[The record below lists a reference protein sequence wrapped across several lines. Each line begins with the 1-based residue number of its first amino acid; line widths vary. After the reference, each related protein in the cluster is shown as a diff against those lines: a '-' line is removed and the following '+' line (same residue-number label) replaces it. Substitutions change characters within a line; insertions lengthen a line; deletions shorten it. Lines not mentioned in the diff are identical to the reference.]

1 MNFLFT
7 LDKNYIEPLKMCL
20 LSIMRFPSKDG
31 WNVYIITKNTEDF
44 NDFAGNM
51 ERLKEGLKIYLI
63 EADDSIFKG
72 FPETVRYS
80 KVVYYRI
87 FASEFLPKNMDRV
100 LYLDP
105 DIIVIN
111 SLEELYN
118 TDLDRYYY
126 AACSHTKTFLND
138 VNRIRLGMKKNTPYI
153 NSGVMLMNLDELRR
167 NQTIKEVF
175 DYVKKYGK
183 HFILPDQ
190 DIISALYGDKI
201 NLLDTLKYNISDR
214 IIKMNNLNPKNE
226 YIDIN
231 WVWENSVII
240 HYYGE
245 NKPWKDDYNGILGR
259 FYEDIAKLAKEK
271 NIFEN

>member
-20 LSIMRFPSKDG
+20 ISILRFPSKDG

-51 ERLKEGLKIYLI
+51 ERLKEELKIHLI

-118 TDLDRYYY
+118 TDLYGYYY

-259 FYEDIAKLAKEK
+259 FYEDIAKLAKGK

>member
-20 LSIMRFPSKDG
+20 ISILRFPSKDG

-51 ERLKEGLKIYLI
+51 ERLKEGLKIHLI

-245 NKPWKDDYNGILGR
+245 NKPWKDDYSGILGR
-259 FYEDIAKLAKEK
+259 FYDDISKLAKEK

>member
-20 LSIMRFPSKDG
+20 LSIMRFPSKNG

-51 ERLKEGLKIYLI
+51 ERLKEGLKIHLI

-118 TDLDRYYY
+118 TNRDGYYY

>member
-51 ERLKEGLKIYLI
+51 ERLKEELKIHLI

-118 TDLDRYYY
+118 TDLAGYYY

>member
-7 LDKNYIEPLKMCL
+7 LDKKYIEPLKMCL

-31 WNVYIITKNTEDF
+31 WNVYIITKNTDDF

-51 ERLKEGLKIYLI
+51 ERLKEGLKIHLI

-118 TDLDRYYY
+118 TDLDGYYY
-126 AACSHTKTFLND
+126 AVCSHTKTFLND

>member
-20 LSIMRFPSKDG
+20 ISILRFPSKDG

-44 NDFAGNM
+44 NDFAENM
-51 ERLKEGLKIYLI
+51 ERLKEGLKIHLI

-138 VNRIRLGMKKNTPYI
+138 VNRIRLGMKKNTVI
-153 NSGVMLMNLDELRR
+153 STLRR
-167 NQTIKEVF
+167 MRLRLRDRLEKE
-175 DYVKKYGK
+175 G
-183 HFILPDQ
+183 LQ
-190 DIISALYGDKI
+190 
-201 NLLDTLKYNISDR
+201 
-214 IIKMNNLNPKNE
+214 
-226 YIDIN
+226 
-231 WVWENSVII
+231 
-240 HYYGE
+240 
-245 NKPWKDDYNGILGR
+245 
-259 FYEDIAKLAKEK
+259 
-271 NIFEN
+271 

>member
-44 NDFAGNM
+44 NNFAGNM
-51 ERLKEGLKIYLI
+51 ERLKEGLKIHLI
-63 EADDSIFKG
+63 EADDSIFKR

-118 TDLDRYYY
+118 IDLDGYYY

>member
-20 LSIMRFPSKDG
+20 LSILRFPSKDG

-118 TDLDRYYY
+118 TDLDGYYY
-126 AACSHTKTFLND
+126 AACSHTKTLLND

>member
-20 LSIMRFPSKDG
+20 LSILRFPSKDG

-44 NDFAGNM
+44 NDFAENM
-51 ERLKEGLKIYLI
+51 ERLKEGLKIHLI

-245 NKPWKDDYNGILGR
+245 NKPWKDDYNGILGG